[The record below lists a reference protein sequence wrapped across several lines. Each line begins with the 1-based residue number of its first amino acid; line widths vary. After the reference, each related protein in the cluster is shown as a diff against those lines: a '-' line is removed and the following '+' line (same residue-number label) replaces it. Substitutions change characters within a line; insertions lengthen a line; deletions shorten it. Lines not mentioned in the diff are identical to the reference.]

1 MANFIKHTNCEKC
14 GSSDGRAVYEDN
26 SSHCFVCE
34 HTVPSNEF
42 KEQNSKKTTN
52 PFPTLSESYSKMR
65 GTRKR
70 RRTPREWLIANLR
83 VRRGLAR
90 NRCV

>member
-42 KEQNSKKTTN
+42 KE
-52 PFPTLSESYSKMR
+52 
-65 GTRKR
+65 
-70 RRTPREWLIANLR
+70 
-83 VRRGLAR
+83 VGLAL
-90 NRCV
+90 NESAESASAEKDKKCIRCRADKDYQ